1 AEAADDPGAE
11 SRGGALRQR
20 RGVEDLPPAAHR
32 ADERAGR
39 GADPRSEGCRLL
51 DARIGVKT
59 ALVTGAARGIGR
71 ASAEALRKAGCKV
84 IGLDREQCDVVYDL
98 SDIAGI
104 GLMVQKLGE
113 IDILVN
119 NAGVQTAVTIDRYTD
134 EARRR
139 ILTVNLEAPVE
150 LIRAVSKQMVARGA
164 GRVVNLASVAAYT
177 AHTDLWYG
185 VTKAGVVSFTRSFA
199 ALLGPQGIQVNAV
212 APGPIDTP
220 LLDKAQPERAQ
231 ELMTKVYT
239 RRKGQPEEVAEAIRW
254 LALDAPEIING
265 AVLDITD
272 GCFLR

>member
-1 AEAADDPGAE
+1 
-11 SRGGALRQR
+11 
-20 RGVEDLPPAAHR
+20 LP
-32 ADERAGR
+32 
-39 GADPRSEGCRLL
+39 
-51 DARIGVKT
+51 KT

-71 ASAEALRKAGCKV
+71 ATAEALRKAGCNV
-84 IGLDREQCDVVYDL
+84 IGLDREACDVVYDL
-98 SDIAGI
+98 TDIAGI
-104 GLMVQKLGE
+104 PRMAESLGE

-119 NAGVQTAVTIDRYTD
+119 NAGVQTAVAIDRYTE

-139 ILTVNLEAPVE
+139 ILAVNLEAPVE
-150 LIRAVSKQMVARGA
+150 LIRALSKQMVARKS
-164 GRVVNLASVAAYT
+164 GRIINLASIAAYG

-220 LLDKAQPERAQ
+220 LLDKAQPERVQ

-239 RRKGQPEEVAEAIRW
+239 RRKGRPDEVAEAIRW
-254 LALDAPEIING
+254 LALDAPPIING

-272 GCFLR
+272 GSFLR